1 MSWAVHVTISLTFK
15 ISLFNTH
22 VLDSCNKI
30 LNFVY
35 NKMICIA
42 NFWHVLADWSPC
54 ISNIP
59 PEKGLFVNFH
69 DFLDFYS
76 IFASISRKLEWTIIL
91 NIFWGLESPTNPLY
105 QIPTKL
111 ASIYMQY
118 LYPMSFCDN
127 YLIHVDIWI
136 KDTRTVTFDVDFAG
150 SKTDLK
156 NIFVLFDSA
165 CR

>member
-22 VLDSCNKI
+22 VPDSCNKI

-35 NKMICIA
+35 NKMTCIA

-54 ISNIP
+54 RSNIP
-59 PEKGLFVNFH
+59 PKKGLFVNFH

-156 NIFVLFDSA
+156 NIFFLFDSA

>member
-22 VLDSCNKI
+22 VPDSCNKI

-35 NKMICIA
+35 NKMTCIA

-59 PEKGLFVNFH
+59 PGKGLFVNCR

>member
-1 MSWAVHVTISLTFK
+1 MP
-15 ISLFNTH
+15 
-22 VLDSCNKI
+22 DSCNKI

-35 NKMICIA
+35 NKMTCIA

-59 PEKGLFVNFH
+59 PKNLFVNFH

-111 ASIYMQY
+111 ASIYVQY

>member
-59 PEKGLFVNFH
+59 PENLFVNFH

-111 ASIYMQY
+111 ASIYVQY

>member
-1 MSWAVHVTISLTFK
+1 MSWVVHVTKSLTFK

-22 VLDSCNKI
+22 VPDSCNKI

-35 NKMICIA
+35 NKMTCIA

-76 IFASISRKLEWTIIL
+76 IFAGISRNLGWTIIL
-91 NIFWGLESPTNPLY
+91 NSFWRLESPTNPLN
-105 QIPTKL
+105 QISTK
-111 ASIYMQY
+111 ATSIYMQY
-118 LYPMSFCDN
+118 LYPMSFCDY
-127 YLIHVDIWI
+127 YLIHVDICI
-136 KDTRTVTFDVDFAG
+136 SNTRTVTFDVDFAG
-150 SKTDLK
+150 SKTDLEH
-156 NIFVLFDSA
+156 IFFLFDSA